1 MVKSHG
7 FNDNVTKEVLKPFKE
22 EFPDH
27 DWKAYVDEHLAIEA
41 AVAKYQSESPYVF
54 PCLFLSVTV
63 TWV

>member
-7 FNDNVTKEVLKPFKE
+7 FNGNVTKEVLKLFKE

-27 DWKAYVDEHLAIEA
+27 NWKAYVDELLAIEA
-41 AVAKYQSESPYVF
+41 AVAKYQRESPYVF
-54 PCLFLSVTV
+54 LYFFLSVTL